1 MCPIATLSSRFSVFG
16 FLICL
21 SKSLWLNVAL
31 NSALVFIYF
40 LFLLYFTLQYCIG
53 FAIHWHESTTGVYK
67 LPILNPPPTPYHL
80 SGSSPCTS
88 PKHPVSCIEH
98 RLALRFLHDSI
109 HVSMPFSQIIPP
121 SPSPSES
128 KSLFC
133 KETQMLWSLI
143 VGLPQG
149 LSSLHM
155 NSNLLMTRSLP
166 CCHTFG
172 MLGASPPAPCK
183 SLASL
188 APPKLFLLVFAWLIP
203 GYPSKFPLHCHSFRL
218 PRWLSG
224 REPSCQ
230 YRRCRRHGFS
240 FWVGKIPWKRKW
252 QPVPVFLPGKSH
264 GQRHLLRE
272 IISAWQIQ
280 MRNLAIFL

>member
-1 MCPIATLSSRFSVFG
+1 MCPIATSSSRFSVFG

-98 RLALRFLHDSI
+98 RLALHFLHDSI

-128 KSLFC
+128 KSPFY
-133 KETQMLWSLI
+133 TSVSLLLSRI
-143 VGLPQG
+143 QG
-149 LSSLHM
+149 HHYHL
-155 NSNLLMTRSLP
+155 
-166 CCHTFG
+166 
-172 MLGASPPAPCK
+172 
-183 SLASL
+183 
-188 APPKLFLLVFAWLIP
+188 
-203 GYPSKFPLHCHSFRL
+203 SKFRIYVSVYCIGIF
-218 PRWLSG
+218 LSG
-224 REPSCQ
+224 
-230 YRRCRRHGFS
+230 
-240 FWVGKIPWKRKW
+240 
-252 QPVPVFLPGKSH
+252 FLHSV
-264 GQRHLLRE
+264 
-272 IISAWQIQ
+272 
-280 MRNLAIFL
+280 